1 MVANP
6 QNDAFA
12 VGTEQSYIKRWTTE
26 EFQTLGDMGVF
37 EGRHVE
43 LLEGEIYEM
52 TSGTP
57 HFTAVMKCVRA
68 LERAFDDGFHARPQ
82 GPLNIGKNTD
92 PEPDVAVVV
101 GAIEDYAAQHPTTAV
116 LVVEVSDATLRHDQ
130 TKKSSLYARA
140 QIQELWILNLK
151 ARKLE
156 VHRAPFE
163 DANALHGWSYSD
175 IRVLEAT
182 ESIAPLS
189 ALQSPVNVVDLLP

>member
-1 MVANP
+1 MIAHSIAAQATLDVEFQP
-6 QNDAFA
+6 
-12 VGTEQSYIKRWTTE
+12 KRWTTD
-26 EFQTLGDMGVF
+26 EFQALGDMGVF

-43 LLEGEIYEM
+43 LLEGEIYEI

-68 LERAFDDGFHARPQ
+68 LEKAFDDGFHARPQ
-82 GPLNIGKNTD
+82 GPLNIGQNTD
-92 PEPDVAVVV
+92 PEPDVAVVA
-101 GAIEDYAAQHPTTAV
+101 GAIEDYATQHPTTAA

-151 ARKLE
+151 ARQLE
-156 VHRAPFE
+156 IYRAPQA
-163 DANALHGWSYSD
+163 DQNALYGWSYSD
-175 IRVLEAT
+175 VRVLDVT

-189 ALQSPVNVVDLLP
+189 APQSNIAVADLLP